1 MLLKVGTEI
10 RRGHGKGLLHLWG
23 KASFFKV
30 FGEKSR
36 EHFLDALIVPGFH
49 QAGEL
54 RICRGRIVVNL
65 RFAGNIGVEA
75 EAQTHDGDR
84 QQNQIEDIP
93 EKDQAGVQLIDRGD

>member
-10 RRGHGKGLLHLWG
+10 RRGHGKDLLHLWG
-23 KASFFKV
+23 KASFFQV

-54 RICRGRIVVNL
+54 RLCRGRIVVNL

-75 EAQTHDGDR
+75 DR
-84 QQNQIEDIP
+84 VGGRRRN
-93 EKDQAGVQLIDRGD
+93 